1 MRDRTA
7 VRLGAALVLIAASGC
22 GPGGRG
28 GSNAGPTPAAGAQSP
43 PRAASPTE
51 GGKADQTAD
60 PAGDSSPRGS
70 ESASSPGSPGR
81 DMRLEIEI
89 AECFEKGSVARATIR
104 AEPAAMLGMA
114 VQYDDY
120 QDHADYMVAVAGAD
134 GSFVWT
140 WTIPPEVPAG
150 PATIVAAGGS
160 ADGKRAGSAREE
172 FTVAKPG
179 GCR

>member
-1 MRDRTA
+1 
-7 VRLGAALVLIAASGC
+7 
-22 GPGGRG
+22 
-28 GSNAGPTPAAGAQSP
+28 
-43 PRAASPTE
+43 
-51 GGKADQTAD
+51 
-60 PAGDSSPRGS
+60 
-70 ESASSPGSPGR
+70 
-81 DMRLEIEI
+81 MRLEIEI